1 MAFNTA
7 LSGIKA
13 SADFLSTT
21 GNNIANSDTTGFK
34 KSRVEFGDLYNTNVI
49 GAGSSNTIGSGVAV
63 NNIAQEF
70 SAGNISYTDNNLDL
84 AVDGTGFFVID
95 VGGTQAYTRA
105 GDFKLDAEG
114 YLVTNDGAT
123 VQGYNAVN
131 GIIGGSLEDL
141 RVPTERIAPEAST
154 ALTVET
160 NLDSRLDDV
169 PPFIPS
175 TFDPTDPDT
184 YTFTQTANT
193 ASTPPEAITL
203 YYAKAEAPNT
213 YRVYATVNGEQFDA
227 SGNPY
232 LDSNS
237 NFITFDDAVGSFTGS
252 SNTAFAP
259 IYVGDTEPTDASSF
273 VADPTTVPPITVNDT
288 AGNPFTFDFDTATT
302 AIPNISTPDNFARP
316 PFDPADPES
325 YTYGNTNTVYD
336 ALGEEHTIGYYFI
349 KQGEDN
355 TWEMKVTVDGEVNSP
370 NLQQRF
376 QADGVTPE
384 LDGNGDPIFDE
395 VPFLPEDTVVRFDSA
410 GNIIGTYE
418 GYAPYAVSSPSQL
431 SITGWDPTNLF
442 AELEIDLGASTQ
454 YALSSSDVF
463 SQDGFSAG
471 ELQGVSF
478 DEDGFLIAS
487 YTNQQTAVL
496 GQIALANFDNVDGL
510 MPAGD
515 TSWVA
520 SSDSGA
526 ANVGR
531 PNTGTFGSIQGGALE
546 ESNVDL
552 TEELVALIEAQ
563 RNYQANSKTLETENT
578 VTQTIINLR

>member
-34 KSRVEFGDLYNTNVI
+34 KSRVEFGDLYNTSVI
-49 GAGSSNTIGSGVAV
+49 GAGSSNTIGSGVSV

-70 SAGNISYTDNNLDL
+70 SAGNIAYTDNNLDL

-141 RVPTERIAPEAST
+141 RVPTERIAPEASSE
-154 ALTVET
+154 LTIET

-169 PPFIPS
+169 PPYIS
-175 TFDPTDPDT
+175 SSFDPGDPDT
-184 YTFTQTANT
+184 YTFTQTAND
-193 ASTPPEAITL
+193 ASTPPQAVTL
-203 YYAKAEAPNT
+203 YYAKSEAPNT
-213 YRVYATVNGEQFDA
+213 YQVYATINGERFNPTTN
-227 SGNPY
+227 NPY
-232 LDSNS
+232 LPDT
-237 NFITFDDAVGSFTGS
+237 FVTFDDADGSFTSTAAGGGA
-252 SNTAFAP
+252 SNPFAP
-259 IYVGDTEPTDASSF
+259 IYIGPTEPTNAGDLQDPATF
-273 VADPTTVPPITVNDT
+273 V
-288 AGNPFTFDFDTATT
+288 GGSATT
-302 AIPNISTPDNFARP
+302 AIVVTDGAAAPAATVLEFDFDSANGSPDILPPNINFARP
-316 PFDPADPES
+316 TFDPANPES

-349 KQGEDN
+349 KQGEN
-355 TWEMKVTVDGEVNSP
+355 NNWEMKITVDGESTYTNSS
-370 NLQQRF
+370 
-376 QADGVTPE
+376 GV
-384 LDGNGDPIFDE
+384 D
-395 VPFLPEDTVVRFDSA
+395 VPFLTEDTVVQFDSE
-410 GNIIGTYE
+410 GNITGTYI
-418 GYAPYAVSSPSQL
+418 GYPPYAVASPTQL
-431 SITGWDPTNLF
+431 SITGWDPTDPF
-442 AELEIDLGASTQ
+442 AALDIDLGASTQ
-454 YALSSSDVF
+454 YALSSSDTF
-463 SQDGFSAG
+463 SQDGFAAG

>member
-1 MAFNTA
+1 MGFNTA

-70 SAGNISYTDNNLDL
+70 SSGNISYTDNNLDL
-84 AVDGTGFFVID
+84 AVDGTGFFVLD

-105 GDFKLDAEG
+105 GDFKLNEEG
-114 YLVTNDGAT
+114 YLVTNDGAN

-141 RVPTERIAPEAST
+141 VVPTERIAPEAST
-154 ALTVET
+154 EVTVES

-169 PPFIPS
+169 PPYIPS
-175 TFDPTDPDT
+175 TFDPGDPDT
-184 YTFTQTANT
+184 YTFTQTANS
-193 ASTPPEAITL
+193 ASAPPEAVTL

-213 YRVYATVNGEQFDA
+213 YQVYATVNGEQLDA
-227 SGNPY
+227 TDTPY
-232 LDSNS
+232 LADT
-237 NFITFDDAVGSFTGS
+237 FVTFDDADGSFTASAAGGG
-252 SNTAFAP
+252 TAVPFAP
-259 IYVGDTEPTDASSF
+259 IYVGTAAPTNAGQLG
-273 VADPTTVPPITVNDT
+273 DPTALAGISVTDSAGDTV
-288 AGNPFTFDFDTATT
+288 TFDFDGA
-302 AIPNISTPDNFARP
+302 APDIVTPDNFARP
-316 PFDPADPES
+316 TFDPADPES
-325 YTYGNTNTVYD
+325 YTYGNTNTIYD
-336 ALGEEHTIGYYFI
+336 SLGEEHTIGYYFI

-355 TWEMKVTVDGEVNSP
+355 TWEMKVTVDGEVNHP
-370 NLQQRF
+370 TEV
-376 QADGVTPE
+376 DV
-384 LDGNGDPIFDE
+384 NGDP
-395 VPFLPEDTVVRFDSA
+395 VPFLPEDTVVQFDPQ
-410 GNIIGTYE
+410 GNITGTYT
-418 GYAPYAVSSPSQL
+418 GYPPYAVASPTQL
-431 SITGWDPTNLF
+431 SITGWDPSDLF
-442 AELEIDLGASTQ
+442 SPLEIDLGDSTQ
-454 YALSSSDVF
+454 YALSSSDTF
-463 SQDGFSAG
+463 SQDGYSAG

-478 DEDGFLIAS
+478 DEDGLLIAS

-510 MPAGD
+510 TPAGD

-520 SSDSGA
+520 SSNSGA

-531 PNTGTFGSIQGGALE
+531 PGTGTFGSIQGGALE
-546 ESNVDL
+546 ESNVDI

>member
-1 MAFNTA
+1 MGFNTA

-84 AVDGTGFFVID
+84 AIDGTGFFVLD

-105 GDFKLDAEG
+105 GDFKLNEEG
-114 YLVTNDGAT
+114 YLVTNDGAY

-131 GIIGGSLEDL
+131 GIIGGALEDL
-141 RVPTERIAPEAST
+141 QVPTERIAPEAST
-154 ALTVET
+154 AVELEF

-169 PPFIPS
+169 PPFIEAS
-175 TFDPTDPDT
+175 FDPGDPDT

-193 ASTPPEAITL
+193 SPAPPATPQAVTL
-203 YYAKAEAPNT
+203 YYAKSDAPNT
-213 YRVYATVNGEQFDA
+213 YQVYATVDGEQNDPTT
-227 SGNPY
+227 GLPY
-232 LDSNS
+232 LSE
-237 NFITFDDAVGSFTGS
+237 TYVVFDDADGSFSTT
-252 SNTAFAP
+252 TASGQTPFAP
-259 IYVGDTEPTDASSF
+259 IYVGDGTNVTLG
-273 VADPTTVPPITVNDT
+273 DPAAVTGITV
-288 AGNPFTFDFDTATT
+288 AGLTFDFDGAQPEI
-302 AIPNISTPDNFARP
+302 ATPDNFARP
-316 PFDPADPES
+316 TFDPADPKS
-325 YTYGNTNTVYD
+325 YTYSNTNTIYD

-349 KQGEDN
+349 KQGENN
-355 TWEMKVTVDGEVNSP
+355 TWEMKVTVDGEINNPVP
-370 NLQQRF
+370 QPVIDPLTGLQ
-376 QADGVTPE
+376 AIDPVTGLPQTQ
-384 LDGNGDPIFDE
+384 I
-395 VPFLPEDTVVRFDSA
+395 VPYLPEDTVVRFDNE
-410 GNIIGTYE
+410 GNLIGAYTGYE
-418 GYAPYAVSSPSQL
+418 PYTVPSPTQL
-431 SITGWDPTNLF
+431 SITGWDPTDSN
-442 AELEIDLGASTQ
+442 AVLEIDLGDSTQ
-454 YALSSSDVF
+454 YALSSSDTF
-463 SQDGFSAG
+463 RQDGYAAG

-478 DEDGFLIAS
+478 DEDGLLIAS

-510 MPAGD
+510 TPAGD
-515 TSWVA
+515 TAWVA

-526 ANVGR
+526 ANIGR

>member
-1 MAFNTA
+1 MGFNTA

-70 SAGNISYTDNNLDL
+70 SSGNISYTDNNLDL
-84 AVDGTGFFVID
+84 AVDGTGFFVLD

-105 GDFKLDAEG
+105 GDFKLNEEG
-114 YLVTNDGAT
+114 YLVTNDGAN
-123 VQGYNAVN
+123 VQGYNAVD

-141 RVPTERIAPEAST
+141 VVPTERIAPEAST
-154 ALTVET
+154 ALTIES

-169 PPFIPS
+169 PPYISS
-175 TFDPTDPDT
+175 TFDPGDPDT
-184 YTFTQTANT
+184 YTFTQTQNVTDSGGVQHVAT
-193 ASTPPEAITL
+193 
-203 YYAKAEAPNT
+203 YFYAKAETPNT
-213 YRVYATVNGEQFDA
+213 YQVYATVDGELVDDTGADWLGDTFV
-227 SGNPY
+227 
-232 LDSNS
+232 
-237 NFITFDDAVGSFTGS
+237 TFDDADGSVSG
-252 SNTAFAP
+252 TAFDP
-259 IYVGDTEPTDASSF
+259 IYTGATEPVSGDIVPPGAPTDIQLINGTFPSGDNLPLANGVLAVADFTDA
-273 VADPTTVPPITVNDT
+273 
-288 AGNPFTFDFDTATT
+288 
-302 AIPNISTPDNFARP
+302 DNFVRP
-316 PFDPADPES
+316 SFDPADPSS

-349 KQGEDN
+349 KQGENN
-355 TWEMKVTVDGEVNSP
+355 TWEMKVTVDGES
-370 NLQQRF
+370 
-376 QADGVTPE
+376 TY
-384 LDGNGDPIFDE
+384 FDAATGQDK
-395 VPFLPEDTVVRFDSA
+395 PFLTEDTVVQFDA
-410 GNIIGTYE
+410 QGNITGSYI
-418 GYAPYAVSSPSQL
+418 GYAPYSVPSPTQL
-431 SITGWDPTNLF
+431 SITGWDPTDPF
-442 AELEIDLGASTQ
+442 AELDISLGESTQ

-510 MPAGD
+510 TPAGD
-515 TSWVA
+515 TAWVA

-526 ANVGR
+526 ANVGK
-531 PNTGTFGSIQGGALE
+531 PNTGTFGSVQGGALE
-546 ESNVDL
+546 ESNVDI

>member
-1 MAFNTA
+1 MGFNTA

-70 SAGNISYTDNNLDL
+70 SSGNISYTDNNLDL
-84 AVDGTGFFVID
+84 AVDGTGFFVLD

-105 GDFKLDAEG
+105 GDFKLNEEG
-114 YLVTNDGAT
+114 YLVTNDGAN

-141 RVPTERIAPEAST
+141 VVPTERIAPEAST
-154 ALTVET
+154 EVTVES

-169 PPFIPS
+169 PPYIPS
-175 TFDPTDPDT
+175 TFDPGDPDT
-184 YTFTQTANT
+184 YTFTQTANS
-193 ASTPPEAITL
+193 ASAPPEAVTL

-213 YRVYATVNGEQFDA
+213 YQVYATVNGEQLDA
-227 SGNPY
+227 GGAPF
-232 LDSNS
+232 LTDT
-237 NFITFDDAVGSFTGS
+237 FVTFDDADGSFTASAAGGG
-252 SNTAFAP
+252 TAVPFAP
-259 IYVGDTEPTDASSF
+259 IYVGTAAPTNAGQLG
-273 VADPTTVPPITVNDT
+273 DPTALAGISVTDSAGDTV
-288 AGNPFTFDFDTATT
+288 TFDFDGA
-302 AIPNISTPDNFARP
+302 APDIVTPDNFARP
-316 PFDPADPES
+316 TFDPADPES
-325 YTYGNTNTVYD
+325 YTYGNTNTIYD
-336 ALGEEHTIGYYFI
+336 SLGEEHTIGYYFI

-355 TWEMKVTVDGEVNSP
+355 TWEMKVTVDGEVNHP
-370 NLQQRF
+370 TEV
-376 QADGVTPE
+376 DV
-384 LDGNGDPIFDE
+384 NGDP
-395 VPFLPEDTVVRFDSA
+395 VPFLPEDTVVQFDPQ
-410 GNIIGTYE
+410 GNITGTYT
-418 GYAPYAVSSPSQL
+418 GYPPYAVASPSQL
-431 SITGWDPTNLF
+431 SITGWDPSDLF
-442 AELEIDLGASTQ
+442 APLEIDLGDSTQ
-454 YALSSSDVF
+454 YALSSSDTF
-463 SQDGFSAG
+463 SQDGYAAG

-478 DEDGFLIAS
+478 DEDGMLIAS

-510 MPAGD
+510 TPAGD

-526 ANVGR
+526 ANVGK
-531 PNTGTFGSIQGGALE
+531 PGTGTFGSIQGGALE
-546 ESNVDL
+546 ESNVDI

>member
-1 MAFNTA
+1 MGFNTA

-49 GAGSSNTIGSGVAV
+49 GAGSSNTIGSGVSV

-105 GDFKLDAEG
+105 GDFKLNEEG
-114 YLVTNDGAT
+114 NLVTNDGAY

-141 RVPTERIAPEAST
+141 VVPTERIAPEAST
-154 ALTVET
+154 ELTIET

-169 PPFIPS
+169 PPYIAA
-175 TFDPTDPDT
+175 TFEPGDPET
-184 YTFTQTANT
+184 YTFTQTENVTDSGGNT
-193 ASTPPEAITL
+193 HAVTY
-203 YYAKAEAPNT
+203 YYAKSESPNT
-213 YRVYATVNGEQFDA
+213 YQVYATVDGELEDDNGVPWLNTDQFV
-227 SGNPY
+227 
-232 LDSNS
+232 
-237 NFITFDDAVGSFTGS
+237 TFDDEAGSVSGI
-252 SNTAFAP
+252 AFEP
-259 IYVGDTEPTDASSF
+259 IYVGAAEPQ
-273 VADPTTVPPITVNDT
+273 V
-288 AGNPFTFDFDTATT
+288 GNIGTT
-302 AIPNISTPDNFARP
+302 APIGPVSGTFANGDTLAGSNLAVAGIIDPDNFARKA
-316 PFDPADPES
+316 FDPTDPAT

-349 KQGEDN
+349 KQGENN
-355 TWEMKVTVDGEVNSP
+355 TWEMKVTVDGES
-370 NLQQRF
+370 
-376 QADGVTPE
+376 TY
-384 LDGNGDPIFDE
+384 FDAGTNQDE
-395 VPFLPEDTVVRFDSA
+395 PFLAEDTVVQFDA
-410 GNIIGTYE
+410 QGNITGSYTNYP
-418 GYAPYAVSSPSQL
+418 PYGVANPVQL
-431 SITGWDPTNLF
+431 SITGWDPTDASATLD
-442 AELEIDLGASTQ
+442 IDLGESTQ
-454 YALSSSDVF
+454 YALSSSDTF

-478 DEDGFLIAS
+478 DEDGLLIAS

-510 MPAGD
+510 TPAGD

-526 ANVGR
+526 ANIGR

>member
-1 MAFNTA
+1 MGFNTA

-70 SAGNISYTDNNLDL
+70 SSGNISYTDNNLDL
-84 AVDGTGFFVID
+84 AVDGTGFFVLD

-105 GDFKLDAEG
+105 GDFKLNEEG
-114 YLVTNDGAT
+114 YLVTNDGAN

-141 RVPTERIAPEAST
+141 VVPTERIAPEAST
-154 ALTVET
+154 EVTVES

-169 PPFIPS
+169 PPYIPS
-175 TFDPTDPDT
+175 TFDPGDPDT
-184 YTFTQTANT
+184 YTFTQTANS
-193 ASTPPEAITL
+193 ASAPPEAVTL

-213 YRVYATVNGEQFDA
+213 YQVYATVNGEQLDA
-227 SGNPY
+227 TDTPY
-232 LDSNS
+232 LADT
-237 NFITFDDAVGSFTGS
+237 FVTFDDADGSFTASAAGGG
-252 SNTAFAP
+252 TAVPFAP
-259 IYVGDTEPTDASSF
+259 IYVGTAAPTNAGQLG
-273 VADPTTVPPITVNDT
+273 DPTALAGISVTDSAGDTV
-288 AGNPFTFDFDTATT
+288 TFDFDGA
-302 AIPNISTPDNFARP
+302 APDIVTPDNFARP
-316 PFDPADPES
+316 TFDPADPES
-325 YTYGNTNTVYD
+325 YTYGNTNTIYD
-336 ALGEEHTIGYYFI
+336 SLGEEHTIGYYFI

-355 TWEMKVTVDGEVNSP
+355 TWEMKVTVDGEVNHP
-370 NLQQRF
+370 TEV
-376 QADGVTPE
+376 DV
-384 LDGNGDPIFDE
+384 NGDP
-395 VPFLPEDTVVRFDSA
+395 VPFLPEDTVVQFDPQ
-410 GNIIGTYE
+410 GNITGTYT
-418 GYAPYAVSSPSQL
+418 GYPPYAVASPSQL
-431 SITGWDPTNLF
+431 SITGWDPSDLF
-442 AELEIDLGASTQ
+442 APLEIDLGDSTQ
-454 YALSSSDVF
+454 YALSSSDTF
-463 SQDGFSAG
+463 SQDGYSAG

-478 DEDGFLIAS
+478 DEDGLLIAS

-510 MPAGD
+510 TPAGD

-520 SSDSGA
+520 SSNSGA

-531 PNTGTFGSIQGGALE
+531 PGTGTFGSIQGGALE
-546 ESNVDL
+546 ESNVDI

>member
-1 MAFNTA
+1 MGFNTA

-70 SAGNISYTDNNLDL
+70 SSGNISYTDNNLDL
-84 AVDGTGFFVID
+84 AVDGTGFFVLD

-105 GDFKLDAEG
+105 GDFKLNEEG
-114 YLVTNDGAT
+114 YLVTNDGAN

-141 RVPTERIAPEAST
+141 VVPTERIAPEAST
-154 ALTVET
+154 EVTVES

-169 PPFIPS
+169 PPYIPS
-175 TFDPTDPDT
+175 TFDPGDPDT
-184 YTFTQTANT
+184 YTFTQTANS
-193 ASTPPEAITL
+193 ASAPPEAVTL

-213 YRVYATVNGEQFDA
+213 YQVYATVNGEQLDA
-227 SGNPY
+227 TDTPY
-232 LDSNS
+232 LADT
-237 NFITFDDAVGSFTGS
+237 FVTFDDADGSFTASAAGGG
-252 SNTAFAP
+252 TAVPFAP
-259 IYVGDTEPTDASSF
+259 IYVGTAAPTNAGQLGDPNALAGISVTDSAGDT
-273 VADPTTVPPITVNDT
+273 V
-288 AGNPFTFDFDTATT
+288 TFDFDGA
-302 AIPNISTPDNFARP
+302 APDIVTPDNFARP
-316 PFDPADPES
+316 TFDPADPES
-325 YTYGNTNTVYD
+325 YTYGNTNTIYD
-336 ALGEEHTIGYYFI
+336 SLGEEHTIGYYFI
-349 KQGEDN
+349 KQGENN
-355 TWEMKVTVDGEVNSP
+355 TWEMKVTVDGEVNHP
-370 NLQQRF
+370 TEV
-376 QADGVTPE
+376 DV
-384 LDGNGDPIFDE
+384 NGDP
-395 VPFLPEDTVVRFDSA
+395 VPFLPEDTVVQFDPQ
-410 GNIIGTYE
+410 GNITGTYT
-418 GYAPYAVSSPSQL
+418 GYPPYAVASPSQL
-431 SITGWDPTNLF
+431 SITGWDPSDLF
-442 AELEIDLGASTQ
+442 SPLEIDLGDSTQ
-454 YALSSSDVF
+454 YALSSSDTF
-463 SQDGFSAG
+463 SQDGYSAG

-478 DEDGFLIAS
+478 DEDGLLIAS

-510 MPAGD
+510 TPAGD

-520 SSDSGA
+520 SSNSGA

-531 PNTGTFGSIQGGALE
+531 PGTGTFGSIQGGALE
-546 ESNVDL
+546 ESNVDI

>member
-1 MAFNTA
+1 MGFNTA

-84 AVDGTGFFVID
+84 AVDGTGFFVLD

-105 GDFKLDAEG
+105 GDFKLDEEG
-114 YLVTNDGAT
+114 YLVTNDGAN

-141 RVPTERIAPEAST
+141 VVPTERIAPEATT
-154 ALTVET
+154 ALTIES
-160 NLDSRLDDV
+160 NFDSRLEDM
-169 PPFIPS
+169 PPYISS
-175 TFDPTDPDT
+175 TFDPGDPDT

-193 ASTPPEAITL
+193 TSAPPEAVTL
-203 YYAKAEAPNT
+203 YYAKSEAPNT
-213 YRVYATVNGEQFDA
+213 YQVYATVNGELESA
-227 SGNPY
+227 PGTPY
-232 LDSNS
+232 LAAT
-237 NFITFDDAVGSFTGS
+237 FITFDDADGSFTS
-252 SNTAFAP
+252 TAAGGGTATPFAP
-259 IYVGDTEPTDASSF
+259 IYVGATAPTNAGQLSAPAA
-273 VADPTTVPPITVNDT
+273 VAGITVTDSAGTPITFDA
-288 AGNPFTFDFDTATT
+288 AGGEP
-302 AIPNISTPDNFARP
+302 ISTPNTTFARP
-316 PFDPADPES
+316 SFDPADPES

-349 KQGEDN
+349 KQGESSV
-355 TWEMKVTVDGEVNSP
+355 WEMKITIDGETNYTDAGGNS
-370 NLQQRF
+370 
-376 QADGVTPE
+376 
-384 LDGNGDPIFDE
+384 
-395 VPFLPEDTVVRFDSA
+395 VPFLTEDTVVQFDA
-410 GNIIGTYE
+410 QGNITGTYE
-418 GYAPYAVSSPSQL
+418 GYPPYAVSSPTQL
-431 SITGWDPTNLF
+431 SIVGWDPTDPF
-442 AELEIDLGASTQ
+442 AELEIDLGESTQ

-510 MPAGD
+510 TPAGD
-515 TSWVA
+515 TAWVA

-526 ANVGR
+526 ANIGR

-546 ESNVDL
+546 ESNVDI

>member
-1 MAFNTA
+1 MGFNTA

-70 SAGNISYTDNNLDL
+70 SSGNISYTDNNLDL
-84 AVDGTGFFVID
+84 AVDGTGFFVLD

-105 GDFKLDAEG
+105 GDFKLNEEG
-114 YLVTNDGAT
+114 YLVTNDGAN

-141 RVPTERIAPEAST
+141 VVPTERIAPEAST
-154 ALTVET
+154 EVTVES

-169 PPFIPS
+169 PPYIPS
-175 TFDPTDPDT
+175 TFDPGDPDT
-184 YTFTQTANT
+184 YTFTQTANS
-193 ASTPPEAITL
+193 ASAPPEAVTL

-213 YRVYATVNGEQFDA
+213 YQVYATVNGEQLDA
-227 SGNPY
+227 TDTPY
-232 LDSNS
+232 LADT
-237 NFITFDDAVGSFTGS
+237 FVTFDDADGSFTASAAGGG
-252 SNTAFAP
+252 TAVPFAP
-259 IYVGDTEPTDASSF
+259 IYVGTAAPTNAGQLG
-273 VADPTTVPPITVNDT
+273 DPTALAGISVTDSAGDTV
-288 AGNPFTFDFDTATT
+288 TFDFDGA
-302 AIPNISTPDNFARP
+302 APDIVTPDNFARP
-316 PFDPADPES
+316 TFDPADPES
-325 YTYGNTNTVYD
+325 YTYGNTNTIYD
-336 ALGEEHTIGYYFI
+336 SLGEEHTIGYYFI

-355 TWEMKVTVDGEVNSP
+355 TWEMKVTVDGEVNHP
-370 NLQQRF
+370 TEV
-376 QADGVTPE
+376 DV
-384 LDGNGDPIFDE
+384 NGDP
-395 VPFLPEDTVVRFDSA
+395 VPFLPEDTVVQFDPQ
-410 GNIIGTYE
+410 GNITGTYT
-418 GYAPYAVSSPSQL
+418 GYPPYAVASPSQL
-431 SITGWDPTNLF
+431 SITGWDPSDLF
-442 AELEIDLGASTQ
+442 SPLEIDLGDSTQ
-454 YALSSSDVF
+454 YALSSSDTF
-463 SQDGFSAG
+463 SQDGYSAG

-478 DEDGFLIAS
+478 DEDGLLIAS

-510 MPAGD
+510 TPAGD

-520 SSDSGA
+520 SSNSGA

-531 PNTGTFGSIQGGALE
+531 PGTGTFGSIQGGALE
-546 ESNVDL
+546 ESNVDI